1 MAFSTARWRACAWTF
16 IALAA
21 LAWPRLGLADG
32 RLPHQVVP
40 TEQAISLRLDADQRD
55 YTGSTEIALNVAE
68 TTSTF
73 QFHSEGLTLT
83 KLTLTQD
90 KATIPTSFKAGEL
103 GILTVNTGKPLH
115 TGPAHLSIEYSNTFD
130 TTAVSLY
137 RMDADGHGYCFS
149 QMESDDAREAFPC
162 WDEPIF
168 KIPYQLTISVPV
180 AHIAVSNMP
189 VEKETTADGW
199 KTDVFKK
206 SPPMPSY
213 LIAIATGPFDV
224 VPIPGMSVP
233 GNVICPKGQGNLAGE
248 AVKTVPPILAALEKY
263 FGMPY
268 PFEKLDVIAVPE
280 FWPGAM
286 ENPGAVTYAEGILL
300 LDPSTISVGQKRT
313 LAAVTAHEFAHMW
326 FGDLVTMQW
335 WDDLWLNESFASWMA
350 TKVTGEVFPQYGMD
364 ISEVR
369 SSSGAMQTDARPST
383 HAIRQPVAAGD
394 NLLQSADDL
403 AYNKGEAVLGM
414 FEHWLGEE
422 AFRRG
427 IVDYLKTNSW
437 KNATADDLWR
447 ALTNASGK
455 DFAATM
461 GTFVDQ
467 PGLPLVSADLTL
479 DGKLHLT
486 QKRFSNFGS
495 SEAPMV
501 WAVPVQIKYADK
513 AGTKTQTVLLD
524 QPEMTVALNSDG
536 PPQWVMPNAGST
548 GYYRWTVPPRMLA
561 KLAESGGGLLDVSE
575 RVGLLGDVAALLDAG
590 EVTGDDYLHTLNHF
604 ANDSDPRVIS
614 TMLTGIAKVHD
625 AFITP
630 DLEDGY
636 AAYVRKTLR
645 PALDRFGLQ
654 TKPGED
660 EEVTRFRPQLIGYLG
675 DDGRDLAVAHYAD
688 SLAHAFMKDPG
699 SIDPTMIT
707 VSISLAAQHG
717 DRAMF
722 EECKRRFESASNPQE
737 RSLFLG
743 ALGSFRDSAIVT
755 EALAYSLSGPLRP
768 NEFFYIPFGVSAVP
782 KYADMSFDWMMEHYE
797 QVMAKMPPLFAA
809 FLPYSAGGCSRER
822 LAKAEAFFGDV
833 SRKVAG
839 TEESLAKV
847 SDQVNDCAGLR
858 EREGA
863 RVAAYLK
870 QFVAADE

>member
-1 MAFSTARWRACAWTF
+1 MTLSIARWRAFAWAFMVLATV
-16 IALAA
+16 IRPAL
-21 LAWPRLGLADG
+21 GSADG

-40 TEQAISLRLDADQRD
+40 TEQSIRLRLDADQRD
-55 YTGSTEIALNVAE
+55 YTGSTEIALDVTEA
-68 TTSTF
+68 TSTF

-83 KLTLTQD
+83 KLVLTQNN
-90 KATIPTSFKAGEL
+90 AANPTSFQAGEL
-103 GILTVNTGKPLH
+103 GIVTVNTEKPLH
-115 TGPAHLSIEYSNTFD
+115 VGPAHLSIEFSNSFD

-137 RMDADGHGYCFS
+137 RMESDGQGYCFS

-168 KIPYQLTISVPV
+168 KIPYQMTISVPV
-180 AHIAVSNMP
+180 AHMAISNMP
-189 VEKETTADGW
+189 VAKEQVADGW
-199 KTDVFKK
+199 KTVTFKK

-233 GNVICPKGQGNLAGE
+233 GNVICVKGHSNMAGE
-248 AVKTVPPILAALEKY
+248 AVKTLPPILAALETY

-286 ENPGAVTYAEGILL
+286 ENPGAVTYAEGILM
-300 LDPSTISVGQKRT
+300 LDPTTVSVGQKRT
-313 LAAVTAHEFAHMW
+313 LAAVTAHEFSHMW
-326 FGDLVTMQW
+326 FGDLVTMHW
-335 WDDLWLNESFASWMA
+335 WDDLWLNESFASWMGD
-350 TKVTGEVFPQYGMD
+350 KVTAEVFPEYGID
-364 ISEVR
+364 ISAVR
-369 SSSGAMQTDARPST
+369 SSSAAMLTDARPST
-383 HAIRQPVAAGD
+383 HAIRQPVQAGD
-394 NLLQSADDL
+394 NLLQSADEL
-403 AYNKGEAVLGM
+403 AYNKGQAVLGM
-414 FEHWLGEE
+414 FEHWLGKET
-422 AFRRG
+422 FRRG
-427 IVDYLKTNSW
+427 VIDYLKTNSW

-447 ALTNASGK
+447 ALTNVSGK
-455 DFAATM
+455 DFATTM
-461 GTFVDQ
+461 ATFVDQ

-495 SEAPMV
+495 HEAAMV
-501 WAVPVQIKYADK
+501 WAVPVQVKYADK
-513 AGTKTQTVLLD
+513 TGTKTQSVMLD
-524 QPEMTVALNSDG
+524 QPEITVALNSEG
-536 PPQWVMPNAGST
+536 PPQWVMPNAGSS
-548 GYYRWTVPPRMLA
+548 GYYRWSVPPQMLA
-561 KLAESGGGLLDVSE
+561 KLAEKGPGLLDVSE

-590 EVTGDDYLHTLNHF
+590 AVSGDDYLHTLNHF
-604 ANDSDPRVIS
+604 ADDSDPRVIS
-614 TMLTGIAKVHD
+614 TMLNGIAKVHD

-654 TKPGED
+654 TRAGED

-675 DDGRDLAVAHYAD
+675 DDGRDPAVMHYGD
-688 SLAHAFMKDPG
+688 SLAQAFMNDPG
-699 SIDPTMIT
+699 SIDPALIT
-707 VSISLAAQHG
+707 VSVSLAAQHG
-717 DRAMF
+717 DRALY
-722 EECKRRFESASNPQE
+722 EECKHRFESASNPQE

-743 ALGSFRDSAIVT
+743 ALGNFRDSSLVAD
-755 EALAYSLSGPLRP
+755 ALAYSLSGPLRP
-768 NEFFYIPFGVSAVP
+768 NEFFYIPLGVSAIP
-782 KYADMSFDWMMEHYE
+782 QYADMSFDWMMAHYE
-797 QVMAKMPPLFAA
+797 QILAKMPPLFAA

-822 LAKAEAFFGDV
+822 LAKAEAFFGDP

-847 SDQVNDCAGLR
+847 SDQVNDCASLR

-863 RVAAYLK
+863 RVSAYLK